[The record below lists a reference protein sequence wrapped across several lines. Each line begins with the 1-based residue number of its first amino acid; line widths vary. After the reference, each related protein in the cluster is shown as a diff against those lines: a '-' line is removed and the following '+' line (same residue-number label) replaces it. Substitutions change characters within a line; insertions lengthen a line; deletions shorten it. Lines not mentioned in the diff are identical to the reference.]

1 MALETKNIIV
11 GAARIFLGKTENS
24 VASLPTEDTTKS
36 FATILQTTGSSTW
49 DEVGLTSEGLEV
61 AFEPE
66 YLDVEVDQ
74 LLDSA
79 GLFKMRMR
87 VTVRTSFTEAT
98 LANLAK
104 ALGQKT
110 SGTGNTLIGND
121 LKLPGG
127 SLGEFPV
134 ERSFAAVGNG
144 PRNDTLTASN
154 TKTPERVYYARRAIS
169 VEAVTHSLKRD
180 AATVYPVA
188 FRLLP
193 DTTYTGSEYGLIRD
207 RAWA

>member
-11 GAARIFLGKTENS
+11 GAARIFLGKTEGS
-24 VASLPTEDTTKS
+24 LVSLPTEDLTKS
-36 FATILQTTGSSTW
+36 FASILQTTGSATW

-104 ALGQKT
+104 ALGQKA
-110 SGTGNTLIGND
+110 NTVVVND

-144 PRNDTLTASN
+144 PRNDTLTANN

>member
-11 GAARIFLGKTENS
+11 GAARIFLGKTEGS
-24 VASLPTEDTTKS
+24 VAALPTEDLTKS
-36 FATILQTTGSSTW
+36 FATVLQTTGSSTW

-104 ALGQKT
+104 ALG
-110 SGTGNTLIGND
+110 SRSSNVVGND

-193 DTTYTGSEYGLIRD
+193 DTSYTGSEYGLIRD

>member
-11 GAARIFLGKTENS
+11 GAARIFLGKTEGS
-24 VASLPTEDTTKS
+24 IASLPTEDPTKS

-104 ALGQKT
+104 ALGQKST
-110 SGTGNTLIGND
+110 TVVGND

>member
-11 GAARIFLGKTENS
+11 GAARIFLGKSETT
-24 VASLPTEDTTKS
+24 VASLPTEDLTKS
-36 FATILQTTGSSTW
+36 FATVLQTTGSSDW

-104 ALGQKT
+104 ALGQKST
-110 SGTGNTLIGND
+110 TVVGND

>member
-11 GAARIFLGKTENS
+11 GAARIFLGKTEGS
-24 VASLPTEDTTKS
+24 VASLPTEDLTKS
-36 FATILQTTGSSTW
+36 FATVLQTTGAATW

-104 ALGQKT
+104 ALGQRST
-110 SGTGNTLIGND
+110 TVVGND

-144 PRNDTLTASN
+144 PRNDTLTANN

-193 DTTYTGSEYGLIRD
+193 DTSYTGSEYGLIRD

>member
-11 GAARIFLGKTENS
+11 GAARIFLGKSETA
-24 VASLPTEDTTKS
+24 VASLPTEDTSKS
-36 FATILQTTGSSTW
+36 FATLLVNDSANW

-104 ALGQKT
+104 ALGQKSST
-110 SGTGNTLIGND
+110 VVGND

-127 SLGEFPV
+127 ALGEFPV

-144 PRNDTLTASN
+144 PRNTALTGG

-193 DTTYTGSEYGLIRD
+193 DTSYTGSEYGLIRD
-207 RAWA
+207 RAWV